1 MNGILQS
8 LLNLGIGRLLTLGAV
23 GFGLLGFFF
32 YLVTRLTAPDFALLY
47 GDLAMNDSGAIVSQL
62 DSLGVP
68 YRLVGNGGQ
77 ILVPSDQVSRL
88 RLSLAQQGLPS
99 GGSVGYEIFD
109 EADNLGSTR
118 FVQNVNLVRAL
129 EGELSAPLVNWT
141 GFAGLAFTWFCR
153 AANCSRARTPNPVP
167 RCSFRPAARHD
178 RRSRRSRQ
186 SSI

>member
-88 RLSLAQQGLPS
+88 RLSLAQQGLRVGRF
-99 GGSVGYEIFD
+99 GGLR
-109 EADNLGSTR
+109 N
-118 FVQNVNLVRAL
+118 
-129 EGELSAPLVNWT
+129 
-141 GFAGLAFTWFCR
+141 
-153 AANCSRARTPNPVP
+153 
-167 RCSFRPAARHD
+167 FRRG
-178 RRSRRSRQ
+178 R
-186 SSI
+186 